1 MESFSS
7 RNDFKEILKVYLL
20 TISNKTPEEKIG
32 CKSASHKQLRIVF
45 IWAVHR
51 LALQPQKKGQ
61 IWPGLFFKYAV
72 KTLPAV
78 ELEVFESNSDNLRY
92 QQLHQKYM
100 CPGAL
105 SLQMFCSR
113 FELKM

>member
-1 MESFSS
+1 M
-7 RNDFKEILKVYLL
+7 
-20 TISNKTPEEKIG
+20 
-32 CKSASHKQLRIVF
+32 F

-51 LALQPQKKGQ
+51 LALQPQEKGKYGQ
-61 IWPGLFFKYAV
+61 GFFFFFKYAL

-78 ELEVFESNSDNLRY
+78 GMEVFKSNSDNLHY

-105 SLQMFCSR
+105 SSQMFCSH